1 MSQSA
6 ASAVKAVKAVNTN
19 KEQSRFEK
27 VSMNLTKEDI
37 ENIEFIT
44 NRLNARQQVA
54 SVSRSLK
61 LTRELI
67 DLIDSNQKLL
77 VEDVNGNLER
87 IRFIL

>member
-1 MSQSA
+1 MSATARQVREVRA
-6 ASAVKAVKAVNTN
+6 G
-19 KEQSRFEK
+19 KEQAKFEK
-27 VSMNLTKEDI
+27 VSMNLTPEDI

-44 NRLNARQQVA
+44 NRLNARQQVI

-67 DLIDSNQKLL
+67 NLIDSNQKLL
-77 VEDVNGNLER
+77 VENENGDIEQ